1 MEDKDKKIPTE
12 LLEKVTGGLTDGS
25 LEQIPEKKKKKLD
38 DLYGDGDGDSNGDG
52 DCVVRVEVVMA
63 MVMVVT
69 MTVTVTV
76 TRNAAHLR
84 PVRLTEGRRGPGSH
98 RCLVSTGCFLF

>member
-1 MEDKDKKIPTE
+1 MRQET
-12 LLEKVTGGLTDGS
+12 LGS
-25 LEQIPEKKKKKLD
+25 L
-38 DLYGDGDGDSNGDG
+38 DLCRGPQGASHGGSESDGDRGGDYGDGDGDSNGDG

-84 PVRLTEGRRGPGSH
+84 PIRLTEGRRGPGSH